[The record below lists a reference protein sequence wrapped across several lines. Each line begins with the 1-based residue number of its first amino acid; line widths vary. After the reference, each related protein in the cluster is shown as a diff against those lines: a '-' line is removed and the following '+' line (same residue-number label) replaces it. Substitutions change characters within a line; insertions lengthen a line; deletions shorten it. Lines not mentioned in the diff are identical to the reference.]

1 MSEKLIADSLNFRLK
16 YANTFVKAII
26 KKSLKDLESAD
37 FRNLSKSDIDEMFAD
52 EIDELVEQINSSEKS
67 GEIINLLRH
76 YNLQLYMEV
85 LYHPEIQEVHE
96 FQEIFSKK
104 EKEYWMKCS
113 LLGPGDESKLRDSTV
128 FDEEFYEFLEFKML
142 DMLRAENFLILRI
155 LYDPHERIS
164 KEVFFNLL
172 ANIASSSKKAVDMFI
187 DNPDKLGAQ
196 SISFTRNSELFDF
209 YNVISSVINSKL
221 KNEIL
226 FKRDLDALNLSLI
239 HI

>member
-1 MSEKLIADSLNFRLK
+1 MA
-16 YANTFVKAII
+16 
-26 KKSLKDLESAD
+26 KSQQS
-37 FRNLSKSDIDEMFAD
+37 
-52 EIDELVEQINSSEKS
+52 
-67 GEIINLLRH
+67 
-76 YNLQLYMEV
+76 
-85 LYHPEIQEVHE
+85 
-96 FQEIFSKK
+96 FSKK

-226 FKRDLDALNLSLI
+226 FKRDLDALNIVTKTRLKELFPKTYNKFIIKLYYVFKFKNSGEMI
-239 HI
+239 IPE